1 MKSPQKRRKTKSPS
15 KLDEREWNF
24 SDRAKVSDAELVACC
39 YWEYARES
47 DFICR
52 VAQQMMMVNQD
63 KVTHPLVT
71 TGKPWVQTHCL
82 QQLET
87 AGVKA
92 ELASLQ
98 FGARKD
104 YSKYH
109 KQMLEASLADPELVQ
124 AYRDLSQLYSIGT
137 PAKLFE
143 SPKFPA
149 VTWQAL
155 DNAEK
160 MKWVDFVPKI
170 PTPREFSP
178 FQVSSDVNLL
188 GWLNSEAR
196 SIADKKNAL
205 WQRLSEIDK
214 GAVNLKEAAELRR
227 KLVELDR
234 LPGGKISALGAG
246 GVESFM
252 VQINWREFGDA
263 EIIKGFA
270 KWVKDGHARPT
281 DPQTGEL
288 VGKRHPKQGQD
299 PDTWRV
305 RLEQLG
311 IMRVRHNYPFNDDMP
326 RPVSATKYS
335 VKSENN
341 REREKAVKAFHAL
354 FRFLPETEKPRHF
367 IDFLQRK

>member
-1 MKSPQKRRKTKSPS
+1 MKKAKAKTATE
-15 KLDEREWNF
+15 LDEREWNF
-24 SDRAKVSDAELVACC
+24 SDKAKIPDAELVACC

-52 VAQQMMMVNQD
+52 VAQQMKAVSQG
-63 KVTHPLVT
+63 KVTHQLVT
-71 TGKPWVQTHCL
+71 AGKPWVQTHCL
-82 QQLET
+82 RLLET

-98 FGARKD
+98 LGARKD
-104 YSKYH
+104 YSKFH

-124 AYRDLSQLYSIGT
+124 ANRDLSQLYSIGT

-155 DNAEK
+155 DSTEK
-160 MKWVDFVPKI
+160 RNWIDFVPKI
-170 PTPREFSP
+170 PTPREFPP
-178 FQVSSDVNLL
+178 FQVSSDVWLL
-188 GWLNSEAR
+188 GWLKSEAQSVVDER
-196 SIADKKNAL
+196 NL
-205 WQRLSEIDK
+205 LHQRLLEIDED
-214 GAVNLKEAAELRR
+214 ATNLKEAAELRE
-227 KLVELDR
+227 KLAESVR
-234 LPGGKISALGAG
+234 LPGGKISALGAD

-263 EIIKGFA
+263 EIIKAFT

-281 DPQTGEL
+281 DPLTGEL
-288 VGKRHPKQGQD
+288 AGKRHPKQGQD

-311 IMRVRHNYPFNDDMP
+311 IMRVRHNYPFDDAMP
-326 RPVSATKYS
+326 RPVSATKYN

-341 REREKAVKAFHAL
+341 RERDKAVKRFHAL
-354 FRFLPETEKPRHF
+354 FQFLPKTENPRHF